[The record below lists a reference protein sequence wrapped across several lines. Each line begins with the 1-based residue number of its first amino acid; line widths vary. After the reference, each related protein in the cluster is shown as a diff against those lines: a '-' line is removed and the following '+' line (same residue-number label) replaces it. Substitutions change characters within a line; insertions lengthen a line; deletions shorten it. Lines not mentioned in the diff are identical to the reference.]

1 MRYFYRNSNDINGF
15 MCLLLKSYTAKLQ
28 YLSDYL
34 GSLTH
39 VSRKGDAYGSE
50 INSRNG

>member
-1 MRYFYRNSNDINGF
+1 MF
-15 MCLLLKSYTAKLQ
+15 YTAKLQ

-39 VSRKGDAYGSE
+39 VRFLTRSAGEIRNAGDSHE
-50 INSRNG
+50 